1 VICFE
6 ILTICVWVDKF
17 LENILEE
24 SPMYI
29 FLTVLNTYFGELME
43 LFLVKDDTAYDIGF
57 LRHE

>member
-1 VICFE
+1 MF
-6 ILTICVWVDKF
+6 TICVWVDKF

-24 SPMYI
+24 SPMCI

-43 LFLVKDDTAYDIGF
+43 LLLVKDDAAYDIGF